1 MAVRSPGRGRVTS
14 AVTPPTLHGWH
25 LVQFFNGDVALVR
38 WTGTHWAWGSL
49 KHPSP
54 STIMSYTYLGPNIHD
69 VGNNVTRFDNALKGL
84 PARQAGE
91 LMALMDVGV
100 TGQKGQPALV
110 KPSGRTSKGALATGG
125 DAVPMGLGTDT
136 STSQQ
141 VNKLTGG
148 LLSGFSFLTSLSFWK
163 GIGLVLAGAAILVF
177 AALEFKGM
185 S

>member
-1 MAVRSPGRGRVTS
+1 MEF
-14 AVTPPTLHGWH
+14 L
-25 LVQFFNGDVALVR
+25 NGDVALVR
-38 WTGTHWAWGSL
+38 WTGKHWAWGSL
-49 KHPSP
+49 RHPKAD
-54 STIMSYTYLGPNIHD
+54 TIVSYFYLGPNIHD
-69 VGNNVTRFDNALKGL
+69 VGNNPTRFDNALKGL
-84 PARQAGE
+84 PAKQAGE

-100 TGQKGQPALV
+100 TGQKGQPALIT
-110 KPSGRTSKGALATGG
+110 RTGKGNKGAFATGG
-125 DAVPMGLGTDT
+125 DAVPMGLGANT